1 MAEKTEEASGAEE
14 GGKKKSGK
22 KKLLIVLILLLL
34 LGGGGA
40 GAFFMLGKKK
50 DDAKSGE
57 GEHLEEE
64 HPHLVFAPLDPPFIV
79 NLADSGSYLK
89 ATIYLEYDLEK
100 AKKMELDLFASA
112 GHGSGGSGGGDK
124 GPPKLE
130 GILKIKEPLIRDVI
144 IRVLSAKTVD
154 EARATS
160 QRDALKGELVEAI
173 NDAVGDGDGPVTNI
187 IFYEYIVQ

>member
-100 AKKMELDLFASA
+100 AKKMELDLSASA

>member
-1 MAEKTEEASGAEE
+1 MAEKTEEASGAGE

-64 HPHLVFAPLDPPFIV
+64 HPHLVFAPLEPPFIV

-89 ATIYLEYDLEK
+89 ATIYLEYDLER
-100 AKKMELDLFASA
+100 AKKMELDLAASA